1 MPIIFVDMSLPKP
14 SGEFEWVQESWGAA
28 LRCRPLAAVA
38 RHCFSTRELELEGVR
53 ADGMTRWQD
62 LANTLGVELD
72 SLIRM
77 RQVHCAEVFEVR
89 KENGV
94 GRGFP
99 EPLRGKP
106 LPTPSYDEW
115 PEADIAVSDDPAA
128 AVSVRA
134 ADCVPILLADR
145 RTGAVAA
152 IHAGWKGT
160 AAGASMVAVQSLT
173 SRFGTNPEDVIAAV
187 GPSIGPCCYEVGP
200 DLASHFASHSQASQ
214 WFTRDAKP
222 HLDLWR
228 ATRDQLAGAGVPPQQ
243 IHVCALCTFDHPALF
258 HSYRRD
264 GGNAGR
270 LVAAIRSAPGRT
282 P

>member
-28 LRCRPLAAVA
+28 LRCRPLAAIA
-38 RHCFSTRELELEGVR
+38 PHYFSTRQEAPEQTLADALGVSLDALVRMKQVHR
-53 ADGMTRWQD
+53 AD
-62 LANTLGVELD
+62 
-72 SLIRM
+72 
-77 RQVHCAEVFEVR
+77 VFVA
-89 KENGV
+89 
-94 GRGFP
+94 
-99 EPLRGKP
+99 GK
-106 LPTPSYDEW
+106 TNFW
-115 PEADIAVSDDPAA
+115 PEADIAVTDDPTIAL
-128 AVSVRA
+128 SVRV

-160 AAGASMVAVQSLT
+160 AAGAVIVAVESLT
-173 SRFGTNPEDVIAAV
+173 LTYGTAPGDIIAAV

-200 DLASHFASHSQASQ
+200 GLADHFSSHPEAAT

-222 HLDLWR
+222 HLDLWC
-228 ATRDQLAGAGVPPQQ
+228 ATRDQLARARVPPQQ
-243 IHVCALCTFDHPALF
+243 IHACGMCTFDHPELF

-264 GGNAGR
+264 GASAGR
-270 LVAAIRSAPGRT
+270 LVAAIRSGPGRT

>member
-1 MPIIFVDMSLPKP
+1 MPIIFVDMSFPKP

-28 LRCRPLAAVA
+28 LRCRPLGAVA
-38 RHCFSTRELELEGVR
+38 AHCFSTRELELEGVR
-53 ADGMTRWQD
+53 VDGVTRWQD
-62 LANTLGVELD
+62 LANTLGVELG
-72 SLIRM
+72 SLVRM
-77 RQVHCAEVFEVR
+77 RQIHGADVFEAGKRGRESFSQV
-89 KENGV
+89 V
-94 GRGFP
+94 GESDSRS
-99 EPLRGKP
+99 L
-106 LPTPSYDEW
+106 YDSC
-115 PEADIAVSDDPAA
+115 PDADIAIADDPAV
-128 AVSVRA
+128 AVSVKA

-160 AAGASMVAVQSLT
+160 AAGAAIVAVRALT
-173 SRFGTNPEDVIAAV
+173 SRYGTNPEDVIAAV

-200 DLASHFASHSQASQ
+200 DLASHFASRAKASH
-214 WFTRDAKP
+214 WFTRDARP

-228 ATRDQLAGAGVPPQQ
+228 ATRDQLSDAGVPPQQ
-243 IHVCALCTFDHPALF
+243 IHVCRLCTFDHPALF

-270 LVAAIRSAPGRT
+270 LVAAIRSGPGRT

>member
-28 LRCRPLAAVA
+28 LRCRPLGAVA
-38 RHCFSTRELELEGVR
+38 RHCFSSRELELDGVR
-53 ADGMTRWQD
+53 ADGGTRWQD

-72 SLIRM
+72 SLVRM
-77 RQVHCAEVFEVR
+77 RQVHSADVFEAR
-89 KENGV
+89 KANF
-94 GRGFP
+94 R
-99 EPLRGKP
+99 
-106 LPTPSYDEW
+106 DW
-115 PEADIAVSDDPAA
+115 PEADIAVSHDPAV
-128 AVSVRA
+128 AVSVRV

-145 RTGAVAA
+145 RSGAIAA

-173 SRFGTNPEDVIAAV
+173 SRFGTSPEDVIAAV

-200 DLASHFASHSQASQ
+200 DLATHFASHAQGSS

-228 ATRDQLAGAGVPPQQ
+228 ATRDQLACAGVPPQQ

-264 GGNAGR
+264 GRNAGR

>member
-1 MPIIFVDMSLPKP
+1 MPIIFVDMFLPKP

-28 LRCRPLAAVA
+28 LRCRPLDAVA
-38 RHCFSTRELELEGVR
+38 HHCFSTRELELEGVR
-53 ADGMTRWQD
+53 GDGRTRWQD
-62 LANTLGVELD
+62 LANTLGVELNA
-72 SLIRM
+72 LVRM
-77 RQVHCAEVFEVR
+77 RQVHCADVFEAR
-89 KENGV
+89 RENGIWT
-94 GRGFP
+94 FP
-99 EPLRGKP
+99 IRRSD
-106 LPTPSYDEW
+106 SYDDW
-115 PEADIAVSDDPAA
+115 PEADIAVSDDPDVAL
-128 AVSVRA
+128 SVRA

-145 RTGAVAA
+145 RTGAIAA

-200 DLASHFASHSQASQ
+200 NLASHFASHAEAPR
-214 WFTRDAKP
+214 WFTRDARP
-222 HLDLWR
+222 HLDLWS
-228 ATRDQLAGAGVPPQQ
+228 ATRDQLASAGVPPQQ
-243 IHVCALCTFDHPALF
+243 IHLCALCTFDYPALF

-264 GGNAGR
+264 GRHAGR